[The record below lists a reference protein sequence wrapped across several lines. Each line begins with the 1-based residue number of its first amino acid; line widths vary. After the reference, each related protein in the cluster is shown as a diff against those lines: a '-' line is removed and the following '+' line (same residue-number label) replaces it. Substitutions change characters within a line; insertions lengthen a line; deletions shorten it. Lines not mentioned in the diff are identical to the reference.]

1 MLLVDNLYITFIRCG
16 IVALGMALKKLN
28 ISVSVDELMQK
39 AKDLKFTLSG
49 EIFDGNLNKNYT
61 FYTLN

>member
-39 AKDLKFTLSG
+39 AKDLKFTISG
-49 EIFDGNLNKNYT
+49 EIFDGN
-61 FYTLN
+61 